1 MYIIN
6 LLWGISKTESHRV
19 AAEHGIGF
27 VLGVVVWIVEVI
39 FIKTNGTRM
48 TQIARIRADLG
59 F

>member
-1 MYIIN
+1 MYIFN

-27 VLGVVVWIVEVI
+27 VLGVVVWIDEVV
-39 FIKTNGTRM
+39 FIKTNGTR
-48 TQIARIRADLG
+48 IRADLG